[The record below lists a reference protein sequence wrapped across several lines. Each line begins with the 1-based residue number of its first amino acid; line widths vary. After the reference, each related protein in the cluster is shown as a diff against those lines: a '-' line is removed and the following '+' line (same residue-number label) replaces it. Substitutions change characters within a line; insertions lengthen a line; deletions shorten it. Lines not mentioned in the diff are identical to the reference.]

1 MKKLLFVYNPVAGQ
15 AKIQKKL
22 FEVVDYY
29 DSKDY
34 IVTLCPI
41 IKLAER
47 WDDLWADT
55 VFDRVVCSGGDG
67 TLNNL
72 MSFLMEKGIDTEVG
86 YLPAGSTNDYAHSLG
101 ISKELDMAMEQ
112 TLYGTT
118 HQFDIGRFNQ
128 QYFLYVAGFGIFTK
142 VSYTT
147 SQKKK
152 NLLGHM
158 AYLLEGIKQISDL
171 RSYSIEIETEEE
183 MIQGSFILGLVTNS
197 LFVGGFKDILPSD
210 SALDDGRFEVLL
222 LRAPKNLLELHDL
235 IMALTQNS
243 LESNSN
249 VVFLRCSR
257 LTITSP
263 EAIDWTVDGE
273 YGGCV
278 TRADIRNIQRA
289 FHVIC

>member
-1 MKKLLFVYNPVAGQ
+1 MKRLLFVYNPVAGQ

-29 DSKDY
+29 DSEDY

-41 IKLAER
+41 MKLSER
-47 WDDLWADT
+47 WEDLSADT
-55 VFDRVVCSGGDG
+55 AFDRVVCSGGDG
-67 TLNNL
+67 TLNIL
-72 MSFLMEKGIDTEVG
+72 MSFLMERKVQIDVG

-101 ISKELDMAMEQ
+101 ISSNLSMAMAQ
-112 TLYGTT
+112 TLFGTP

-128 QYFLYVAGFGIFTK
+128 RYFLYVAGFGIFTK

-147 SQKKK
+147 SQKTK
-152 NLLGHM
+152 NLLGHT

-171 RSYSIEIETEEE
+171 RSYPVRIESETVNLE
-183 MIQGSFILGLVTNS
+183 GSFILGLVTNS
-197 LFVGGFKDILPSD
+197 LFVGGFKDILPAD
-210 SALDDGRFEVLL
+210 SALDDGKFEVLL
-222 LRAPKNLLELHDL
+222 LRAPKNLLELHE
-235 IMALTQNS
+235 MVVALTQNS

-257 LTITSP
+257 LTITSS
-263 EAIDWTVDGE
+263 EVIDWTVDGE
-273 YGGCV
+273 YGGSV
-278 TRADIRNIQRA
+278 TQADIQNIQKA

>member
-1 MKKLLFVYNPVAGQ
+1 MKKLLLVYNPVAGQ
-15 AKIQKKL
+15 AKIQKKM
-22 FEVVDYY
+22 FEIIDFY
-29 DSKDY
+29 DSQDY
-34 IVTLCPI
+34 LVTLCPI

-47 WDDLWADT
+47 WNDLSADT
-55 VFDRVVCSGGDG
+55 AFDRVVCSGGDG

-72 MSFLMEKGIDTEVG
+72 MSFLMEKGINMEVG

-112 TLYGTT
+112 TLCGTM

-128 QYFLYVAGFGIFTK
+128 RYFLYVAGFGIFTK

-171 RSYSIEIETEEE
+171 RSYSIEMETETE

-235 IMALTQNS
+235 VMALTQNS

-257 LTITSP
+257 LKISSP
-263 EAIDWTVDGE
+263 EPIDWTVDGE
-273 YGGCV
+273 YGGSV
-278 TRADIRNIQRA
+278 AQADIRNIQKA